1 MSYATA
7 VITLSAD
14 PAPLEADGRA
24 YLAATATV
32 RGPEPVNLLVR
43 AYENSAAHK
52 ALADKRS
59 GDSVIA
65 SGEIALDQPD
75 GDMPI
80 LTTAMLCNASE
91 DQYLNEVVIV
101 GRIGGDPK
109 EADSG
114 KSTRRSVAVNRYV
127 RSVVEDEPPV
137 EITDWYPVRAFGYV
151 KKRLEEADKGALV
164 EINGF
169 FSQMTNAKGNPYCE
183 VKARSFKLHRGSKG
197 AGNVAA
203 GTSAVGYDLETLQ
216 GSPDDMP
223 TKW

>member
-14 PAPLEADGRA
+14 PAPLEVDGRA

-114 KSTRRSVAVNRYV
+114 KSTRRSVAVSRYV
-127 RSVVEDEPPV
+127 RPTADDEPSEV
-137 EITDWYPVRAFGYV
+137 TDWYPVRAYGYI
-151 KKRLEEADKGALV
+151 KTRLEGADKGALV
-164 EINGF
+164 EINGCF
-169 FSQMTNAKGNPYCE
+169 VQMANTAGNPYCE
-183 VKARSFKLHRGSKG
+183 VKARSLRVHRGSKG
-197 AGNVAA
+197 AGNPAA
-203 GTSAVGYDLETLQ
+203 GTSASGYDHDSFK